1 MDTINEK
8 LCLHDELC
16 NCLKDAIPLIKDLV
30 SKSKHLSRQILVTKK
45 LSSEFF
51 KSLENVVQH
60 MEASAGKTDESFQ
73 RFFQWGRSLGLIMSD
88 ISEALMEV
96 VDTTLTDK
104 VEKLKLTVQ
113 QQKLDKKFIHV
124 CNKRIRKN
132 EKYARKLKKN
142 KAKKSKSNV
151 ACFNENVEIS
161 LYHQMT
167 TFKDY
172 MSDLLDRKDKVR
184 QDSCNSIKDSVYG
197 IFEQLLLF
205 NVALDGVEE
214 RFSSSNISE
223 SVDCNANNEPFS
235 VIEENTVEDIE
246 NLEDPEIDERTYTI
260 YDENLTFVRKDPFTG
275 ETVFKECLTTRE
287 LMECNAN
294 DEAFSATE
302 ESPVEDVEN
311 LEDPE
316 IDERTYTIY
325 DENLTFVRKDPFTGE
340 TVFKECLTTRELMEC
355 NANDEAF
362 SATEES
368 PVEDVEN
375 LEDPEIDERTYTIY
389 DENLTFVR
397 KDPFTGETVFKECLT
412 TRELMGC
419 NANDEAFSATE
430 ESPVEDVE
438 NLEDPE
444 IDERKYRFNDGD
456 FSFRRINP
464 FKCAKMFM
472 EFLKMMKLTKCS
484 ANSETFSVIDESPVE
499 GIEICAYPEIDE
511 NTYNEDSIVA
521 DIIYLER
528 FIMYWKYLNMKKNHA
543 SFGGDSGFQLRDPSL
558 NESSELNGSVLIQD
572 SWKTDN
578 SSIRNYYEHGRTF
591 SDIYKNACSDDIFKR
606 HANDCSDLEGSGDCS
621 LISSNPSTSTRLTD
635 YRNNFSS
642 ELAMRSEM
650 TRGENTSLSE
660 TEEREGKY

>member
-1 MDTINEK
+1 LTKYPVKMDTINEK

-172 MSDLLDRKDKVR
+172 MSDLLDRKNKVR

-302 ESPVEDVEN
+302 ESPIED
-311 LEDPE
+311 
-316 IDERTYTIY
+316 I
-325 DENLTFVRKDPFTGE
+325 
-340 TVFKECLTTRELMEC
+340 
-355 NANDEAF
+355 
-362 SATEES
+362 
-368 PVEDVEN
+368 
-375 LEDPEIDERTYTIY
+375 
-389 DENLTFVR
+389 
-397 KDPFTGETVFKECLT
+397 
-412 TRELMGC
+412 
-419 NANDEAFSATE
+419 
-430 ESPVEDVE
+430 E

-456 FSFRRINP
+456 FSFRRRNP

-484 ANSETFSVIDESPVE
+484 ANSETFSAIDESPVE